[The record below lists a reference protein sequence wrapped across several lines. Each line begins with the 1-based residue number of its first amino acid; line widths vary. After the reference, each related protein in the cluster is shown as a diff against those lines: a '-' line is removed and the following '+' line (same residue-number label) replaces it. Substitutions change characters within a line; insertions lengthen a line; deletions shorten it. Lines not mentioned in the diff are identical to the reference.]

1 MVTTDHESTQGLA
14 FATLIGIAGLI
25 VAAALAVVL
34 FALRLLAAMEAR
46 LGELRAVVEG
56 VGRLP

>member
-1 MVTTDHESTQGLA
+1 MTDHESTEGLTLAALIGLA
-14 FATLIGIAGLI
+14 GII

-46 LGELRAVVEG
+46 LGELNTVVEG
-56 VGRLP
+56 AGRLP